1 MDQLTVVEIKDEL
14 RQLGLA
20 TSDLKAQLIN
30 RLLEALKKENTDV
43 NEFLKLRTLRNHPQN
58 DQQEEPSYDQD
69 NSQDSNSDIVRPE
82 DSASQTT
89 RRSRKSNTSNRSMRS
104 SLAHERAEIAA
115 LMIQQAR
122 FNEKK
127 AIEFKKEELELQ
139 TKLEIAKAK
148 ESIFRESESIVSG
161 MNNKLFDGKTEKS
174 RVSSQLPR
182 RSDLNNPASVRVKD
196 LDVKNPNLVDT
207 KTKNNV
213 QESKSFKQSELMQ
226 TLVSYNLKSLMP
238 KTEIFKFDG
247 DFTRYQIFI
256 RAFET
261 LISDKLTDEEEK
273 LYYLEQYTT
282 GSPREIVRA
291 CLHMDPSEGYKE
303 ARRLLER
310 RYGDSE
316 RIATAYVNKVLEWKN
331 IKADDVSSL
340 DEFSIMLTNCKNA
353 VTRVKFGMNELENPK
368 TMRKILEKLPYYMQ
382 ERWRRVVHKITESK
396 LRSVN
401 FNDIVEFI
409 DEEAR
414 IQSNPLFGRQLFSRS
429 RDDSCDEL
437 KQRSYKERIDEL
449 SKLKVCFSCLRK
461 GHISKNCK
469 TNKKC
474 EHCSGKHPT
483 LLHRQADEPFDSTC
497 KNSSENDNSEEQ
509 STSVLRV
516 NSNNSLSGEM
526 YRMSVIP
533 IKIKANNGKS
543 VITYAFMDP
552 GSSASFCTLNLLNQ
566 LGVSTN
572 NISNVNLFVSTINS
586 EKAMNCKIVNNFEI
600 SDLNETNVL
609 CMPPVYSINE
619 IPISKNDIISKTE
632 LINWPHL
639 SKIEIPN
646 CNIDIGL
653 MIGNNVPK
661 AFEPLEIINSKN
673 DNDPFAVRTRLG
685 WYISGVKSK
694 VFNVRVNRLHVDN
707 IKLDQ
712 MLTDFYNNDFVD
724 VNKCERGYSEEDRIW
739 LRKMESECIR
749 FPNESLYYRYL
760 LEVQNICYLI
770 INKVL

>member
-20 TSDLKAQLIN
+20 TSGLKAQLIN
-30 RLLEALKKENTDV
+30 RLIEALKKENIDV
-43 NEFLKLRTLRNHPQN
+43 NEFLRLRTLRNPPQN
-58 DQQEEPSYDQD
+58 DQQEPSYDQD
-69 NSQDSNSDIVRPE
+69 NLQDSNSDIVRPE

-196 LDVKNPNLVDT
+196 LDVKNSNLVDT
-207 KTKNNV
+207 NTKNNV
-213 QESKSFKQSELMQ
+213 QGSKGPKQSDLMQ
-226 TLVSYNLKSLMP
+226 SLVSYNLKSLMP

-368 TMRKILEKLPYYMQ
+368 TMRKILEKLPY
-382 ERWRRVVHKITESK
+382 
-396 LRSVN
+396 RS
-401 FNDIVEFI
+401 
-409 DEEAR
+409 
-414 IQSNPLFGRQLFSRS
+414 
-429 RDDSCDEL
+429 L
-437 KQRSYKERIDEL
+437 KNY
-449 SKLKVCFSCLRK
+449 
-461 GHISKNCK
+461 HI
-469 TNKKC
+469 
-474 EHCSGKHPT
+474 
-483 LLHRQADEPFDSTC
+483 TC
-497 KNSSENDNSEEQ
+497 KRDGEEW
-509 STSVLRV
+509 
-516 NSNNSLSGEM
+516 
-526 YRMSVIP
+526 
-533 IKIKANNGKS
+533 
-543 VITYAFMDP
+543 
-552 GSSASFCTLNLLNQ
+552 CT
-566 LGVSTN
+566 
-572 NISNVNLFVSTINS
+572 
-586 EKAMNCKIVNNFEI
+586 
-600 SDLNETNVL
+600 
-609 CMPPVYSINE
+609 
-619 IPISKNDIISKTE
+619 
-632 LINWPHL
+632 
-639 SKIEIPN
+639 
-646 CNIDIGL
+646 
-653 MIGNNVPK
+653 
-661 AFEPLEIINSKN
+661 
-673 DNDPFAVRTRLG
+673 
-685 WYISGVKSK
+685 
-694 VFNVRVNRLHVDN
+694 
-707 IKLDQ
+707 KL
-712 MLTDFYNNDFVD
+712 
-724 VNKCERGYSEEDRIW
+724 
-739 LRKMESECIR
+739 
-749 FPNESLYYRYL
+749 
-760 LEVQNICYLI
+760 QNPS
-770 INKVL
+770 